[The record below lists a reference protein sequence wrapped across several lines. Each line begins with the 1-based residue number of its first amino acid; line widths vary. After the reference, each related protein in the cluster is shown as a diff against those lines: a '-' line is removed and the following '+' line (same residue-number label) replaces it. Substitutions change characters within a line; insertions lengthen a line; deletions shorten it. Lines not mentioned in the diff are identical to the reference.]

1 MNKGLVTNIIALTLV
16 IVSFFINSNFSA
28 YFYYS
33 GLFALSGAITNQIA
47 IYMIFHKVPFIY
59 GSGVIEL
66 NFEKFKK
73 SLKQIIME
81 QFFTQDRVKEFLKLE
96 FENLNFKQL
105 IEKTDFNMAFDSL
118 KDAIKESKFG
128 SLLNMIGGDSALEPL
143 RATFSNKLKSSLIS
157 IFESKSFKQQLIK
170 TASNSDI
177 SYTLTKKIDI
187 IIDNRLN
194 ELNPKEVRDLVNSLI
209 KEHLDWLVV
218 WGGLFGGFI
227 GLLSILIYPH

>member
-1 MNKGLVTNIIALTLV
+1 MNKGLVTNIIALFLV
-16 IVSFFINSNFSA
+16 IVSFFINSDFSI

-33 GLFALSGAITNQIA
+33 GLFALSGALTNQIA

-81 QFFTQDRVKEFLKLE
+81 QFFTKERIEQFLKLE
-96 FENLNFKQL
+96 LQSADFKQI
-105 IEKTDFNMAFDSL
+105 IEKTDFNPAFDSL
-118 KDAIKESKFG
+118 KESIKESKFG
-128 SLLNMIGGDSALEPL
+128 GFLNMVGGESALEPL
-143 RATFSNKLKSSLIS
+143 RDTFSNKLKKSLIS
-157 IFESKSFKQQLIK
+157 IFESDSFKNQLNGIV
-170 TASNSDI
+170 NSANI
-177 SYTLTKKIDI
+177 PYTLIEKVDI
-187 IIDNRLN
+187 IIDKRLN

-218 WGGLFGGFI
+218 WGGLFGGLI
-227 GLLSILIYPH
+227 GLVSAIIYPY